1 MYRRKGGGNM
11 SDKTKKVISIIS
23 TILLVAFLATQ
34 ILSGRAIGLLDLQ
47 VDTMVF
53 CVIIIVYLCVQGA
66 VNPSGVILKLGAKK
80 ESKEEGQE

>member
-1 MYRRKGGGNM
+1 M